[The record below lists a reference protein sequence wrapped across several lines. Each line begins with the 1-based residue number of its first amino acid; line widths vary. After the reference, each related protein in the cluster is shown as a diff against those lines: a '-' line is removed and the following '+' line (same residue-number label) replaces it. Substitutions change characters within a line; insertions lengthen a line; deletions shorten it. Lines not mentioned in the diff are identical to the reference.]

1 MHSGHLKYFNQAKK
15 FGNKLIVSVTADKF
29 VNKGPLRPINKIK
42 DRIEV
47 LNNIKSIDK
56 VIESN
61 YPTAEY
67 VISKIKPDFYCKGP
81 DYLKK
86 ILKIKIYLKKLSK
99 SKNMEV
105 NLLQLDT

>member
-56 VIESN
+56 AIESN
-61 YPTAEY
+61 YPQPNT
-67 VISKIKPDFYCKGP
+67 SFQ
-81 DYLKK
+81 
-86 ILKIKIYLKKLSK
+86 KLNQIFTVK
-99 SKNMEV
+99 D
-105 NLLQLDT
+105 QTI